1 MALQL
6 RRKTHESIVYIDRD
20 SAPRIIPFG
29 EDFILEDLPVGT
41 RILYPNPPIQ
51 GLPNRE
57 AAIRYA
63 VNHPLDAKPLYAQL
77 EPGMKVT
84 IAIDDISM
92 PLPPMQTPDVR
103 QTMLEVILDMC
114 RANGVDDIHLIIAI
128 SLHRRMTEWE
138 MKRMVGTKIFNE
150 FYPDR
155 YYNHDAEDDDNLVTL
170 GETRH
175 GEPLRLNK
183 RCVESDLLIYANI
196 NFVPMNG
203 GHKSV
208 AVGLCDYESLRGH
221 HNPNTILKSDSYMY
235 PPDSDLNHKIN
246 KLGKLVD
253 EHCNVFHIETALN
266 NRMFKEGY
274 DILTRNEDEFS
285 FADRLKWEAMKR
297 TFSKL
302 PRAARR
308 KVLANI
314 PSEYELIACYAGAT
328 EPVHEKILEKGYQ
341 QYTVPVK
348 GQADILIT
356 GIPEISPYNVYSNLN
371 PLLVQVMAL
380 GYHFN
385 MYKNKPLVKKGGVM
399 IISHPCV
406 DEFDHVQHAPYIEF
420 FHRLLPESRDANYLR
435 DKYER
440 EFAENPNYI
449 EMYRRGYAYH
459 GAHPFFMW
467 YWGENGRAH
476 IGKVIVAGAENAHVP
491 EMLGWERADN
501 LTEAIAMARSFMGR
515 SAEITMLHQPTICIA
530 DVE

>member
-6 RRKTHESIVYIDRD
+6 RRKTHESIIYIDRD
-20 SAPRIIPFG
+20 SAPRIMPYG

-41 RILYPNPPIQ
+41 RVIYPNPPIK

-77 EPGMKVT
+77 EPGMRVT

-114 RANGVDDIHLIIAI
+114 AANGVDDIHLIIAI

-138 MKRMVGTKIFNE
+138 MKRMVGSKIFNE
-150 FYPDR
+150 YYPER
-155 YYNHDAEDDDNLVTL
+155 FYNHDAEDDENLVTL
-170 GETRH
+170 GHTRH
-175 GEPLRLNK
+175 NEPLRVNK
-183 RCVESDLLIYANI
+183 RAIESDLLIYANI

-208 AVGLCDYESLRGH
+208 AVGLCDYESLRAH
-221 HNPNTILKSDSYMY
+221 HEPQTILDSDSYMD
-235 PPDSDLNHKIN
+235 PPKSALNHKIVR
-246 KLGKLVD
+246 LGKLVD

-266 NRMFKEGY
+266 NRMFASGY

-285 FADRLKWEAMKR
+285 FGDRVKWEAMKR
-297 TFSKL
+297 TFSNL

-308 KVLANI
+308 KLLANI
-314 PSEYELIACYAGAT
+314 PSQYEMIACYAGAT
-328 EPVHEKILEKGYQ
+328 DPVHEKILEKGYQ
-341 QYTVPVK
+341 QYQIPIK
-348 GQADILIT
+348 GQCDILIT
-356 GIPEISPYNVYSNLN
+356 GIPEISPYNVYTNLN

-385 MYKNKPLVKKGGVM
+385 MYRNKPLVKKGGVM
-399 IISHPCV
+399 ILTHPCL

-420 FHRLLPESRDANYLR
+420 FHRLLPESRDANLLR

-449 EMYRRGYAYH
+449 EMYRRGNAYH

-467 YWGENGRAH
+467 YWGENGRQH
-476 IGKVIVAGAENAHVP
+476 VGKVIVAGAENAHVP

-501 LTEAIAMARSFMGR
+501 LTEAIAMGRSFMGKN
-515 SAEITMLHQPTICIA
+515 AEITMLHQPIIGLCA
-530 DVE
+530 VE